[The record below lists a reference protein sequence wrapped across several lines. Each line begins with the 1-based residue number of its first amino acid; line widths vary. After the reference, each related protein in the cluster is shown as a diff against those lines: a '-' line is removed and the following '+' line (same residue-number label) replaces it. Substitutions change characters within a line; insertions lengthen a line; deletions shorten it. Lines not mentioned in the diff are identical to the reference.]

1 VKGKEKWEICVDD
14 EMGNGNKEAKTLTQ
28 PGGPT
33 CSHDLRG
40 ILGPFHFHKP
50 FFKTK
55 TAIPPSDFLCFH
67 FTYNKRGNME
77 SESVCEFFCI
87 HFTWV
92 IADSIS
98 AITFTKLAAN

>member
-1 VKGKEKWEICVDD
+1 MKGKEKWEICVDD

-50 FFKTK
+50 FSKPKLQFPFLTSCVFISHTTK
-55 TAIPPSDFLCFH
+55 GGIWKVSQCVNF
-67 FTYNKRGNME
+67 
-77 SESVCEFFCI
+77 SVS
-87 HFTWV
+87 T
-92 IADSIS
+92 S
-98 AITFTKLAAN
+98 LG